1 MIYNEE
7 KRDLFSVSE
16 DYYFVHCVSA
26 DFALGKGIALEFK
39 KRFDMKNKLKA
50 MEKTHS
56 KCILIDRVFN
66 LVTKETWRNKPT
78 MESVGE
84 SLSELR
90 RQVDEKGIKKLAMPK
105 IACGLDGLEW
115 ENVSEQVRDIFS
127 DTDVEILV
135 CSL

>member
-7 KRDLFSVSE
+7 KRDLFSVPE

-39 KRFDMKNKLKA
+39 KRFDMKNRLKA
-50 MEKTHS
+50 TEETDS
-56 KCILIDRVFN
+56 KCLLIDRVFN
-66 LVTKETWRNKPT
+66 LITKETWRRKPT
-78 MESVGE
+78 MESVKE

-90 RQVDEKGIKKLAMPK
+90 QQVDEKGIKKLAMPK

-115 ENVSEQVRDIFS
+115 ENVSKREENYNVVCMLSEVF
-127 DTDVEILV
+127 DV
-135 CSL
+135 

>member
-50 MEKTHS
+50 MEKTDS
-56 KCILIDRVFN
+56 KCILIDMVFN

-115 ENVSEQVRDIFS
+115 ENVLEQVRDIFS

-135 CSL
+135 CCL

>member
-50 MEKTHS
+50 MEKTDS
-56 KCILIDRVFN
+56 KCILIDMVFN

>member
-7 KRDLFSVSE
+7 KRDLFSVPE

-39 KRFDMKNKLKA
+39 KRFDMKNRLKA
-50 MEKTHS
+50 TEETDS
-56 KCILIDRVFN
+56 KCLLIDRVFN
-66 LVTKETWRNKPT
+66 LITKETWRRKPT
-78 MESVGE
+78 MESVKE

-90 RQVDEKGIKKLAMPK
+90 QQVDEKGIKKLAMPK

-127 DTDVEILV
+127 DTDIEILV
-135 CSL
+135 CCL

>member
-50 MEKTHS
+50 MEKTDS
-56 KCILIDRVFN
+56 KCILIDMVFN

-135 CSL
+135 CCL

>member
-7 KRDLFSVSE
+7 KRDLFSVPE
-16 DYYFVHCVSA
+16 DYYFVHCISA

-39 KRFDMKNKLKA
+39 KRFDMKNRLKA
-50 MEKTHS
+50 TEETDS

-66 LVTKETWRNKPT
+66 LVTKETWRRKPT
-78 MESVGE
+78 MENVKE

-90 RQVDEKGIKKLAMPK
+90 QQVDEKDIKKLAMPK
-105 IACGLDGLEW
+105 IACGLDGLDW
-115 ENVSEQVRDIFS
+115 KNVSEQVRDIFS

-135 CSL
+135 CCL